1 MVINHG
7 VYLFFV
13 AAMNNRTVPTATV
26 VEESSES
33 QDVEGLPVAPSV
45 RLIGRTL
52 VSSMDRSLDNRT
64 ENGAPAV
71 TGGVDGTALTAQRE
85 LGDGLLALLTD
96 AFGSDT
102 RGKTRQTVKSFISRF
117 INEIDDSNMTRAL
130 ELLACYI
137 FNLRDVRGGKG
148 ERDLAFWA
156 MCELAAELP
165 RLFRSLLPLFVSE
178 YGSFGDLLGLY
189 RAVEDDAVHMVS
201 FRETVVRVSAESL
214 TDDSGSLAGKW
225 APRHQTSAKKNRTR
239 SAQLKNIMAW
249 EVAKQYVALT
259 RPGNHDFSNP
269 GTLRFTLKHYRKRV
283 EELSRRAGVVEQKM
297 SSNNWENIEPSKV
310 PSVCAKKHRLAFMN
324 ETKNGYERSSSEG
337 RRKCAKNFL
346 EAMNK
351 CIETG
356 EGIKGSVSG
365 AHGIVKE
372 YIRVTTVGGQKDDM
386 LEAMWKNLITEAKG
400 KLSEGGGLP
409 SCVALVDVSGSMSGI
424 PMEVAVALGLV
435 IAEVAPPAWQNRVLT
450 FESNPQWHQIVG
462 DSLFDRVNDLILHTP
477 WGRSTNFGKAL
488 NMILNFAVENQLPR
502 EAMPEVLFVFSDMQF
517 DEADGTGSSYGGTH
531 HYREGARSSTGFAHT
546 SANIRRAF
554 QEAGYE
560 MPTIVFWNLNGR
572 CTARPCETITEGVFQ
587 MSGYSEAMMTAFMEG
602 RLTQMQ
608 GKTPTDLMLE
618 VLDGER
624 YERVRAIVRAG
635 SLGQRHVEEQVEE
648 GKSDS

>member
-1 MVINHG
+1 
-7 VYLFFV
+7 
-13 AAMNNRTVPTATV
+13 MNNRTVPIATV
-26 VEESSES
+26 VEESSNS
-33 QDVEGLPVAPSV
+33 EGLPVAPSV

-64 ENGAPAV
+64 ENGASAV

-117 INEIDDSNMTRAL
+117 IDEMDDSNMSRAL

-189 RAVEDDAVHMVS
+189 RAVEDDAEHVVS
-201 FRETVVRVSAESL
+201 FREIVVGVSAESL
-214 TDDSGSLAGKW
+214 TDDSGTLAGKW

-283 EELSRRAGVVEQKM
+283 EELTRRAGVVEQKM

-310 PSVCAKKHRLAFMN
+310 PSVCAKKHRLAFRN
-324 ETKNGYERSSSEG
+324 KTKNGNERSSAEG
-337 RRKCAKNFL
+337 RRICARNFE
-346 EAMNK
+346 EAIQR

-365 AHGIVKE
+365 AHGIVRE
-372 YIRVTTVGGQKDDM
+372 YIRGRYTTGGGQKDDM
-386 LEAMWKNLITEAKG
+386 LEAMWKDLITKAKE

-409 SCVALVDVSGSMSGI
+409 SCVALVDVSGSMEGI

-450 FESNPQWHQIVG
+450 FESNPHWHQIIG
-462 DSLFDRVNDLILHTP
+462 DNLFDRVNNLMSAP

-488 NMILNFAVENQLPR
+488 NMILNFAVENQIPR

-517 DEADGTGSSYGGTH
+517 DEADDTGSSYRGTH
-531 HYREGARSSTGFAHT
+531 HYREGARSSTGFAHIT
-546 SANIRRAF
+546 ANIRRAF

-572 CTARPCETITEGVFQ
+572 CSARPCETITEGVFQ
-587 MSGYSEAMMTAFMEG
+587 MSGYSEAMLTAFMEG

-635 SLGQRHVEEQVEE
+635 SLGQRQVEEQVEE

>member
-1 MVINHG
+1 MINK
-7 VYLFFV
+7 
-13 AAMNNRTVPTATV
+13 TIPTTTV
-26 VEESSES
+26 VEESSNS
-33 QDVEGLPVAPSV
+33 EGLPVPPSV

-52 VSSMDRSLDNRT
+52 VSSMDRSQDNRT

-102 RGKTRQTVKSFISRF
+102 RGKSRQTVKSFISRF
-117 INEIDDSNMTRAL
+117 IYESRFIDEIDDSNMTRAL

-137 FNLRDVRGGKG
+137 FNLRDIRGGKG

-156 MCELAAELP
+156 MCELAAEIP

-189 RAVEDDAVHMVS
+189 RAVEDDAGHLVS
-201 FRETVVRVSAESL
+201 FRETVVRVSAEFL
-214 TDDSGSLAGKW
+214 TDDSGTLAGKW

-259 RPGNHDFSNP
+259 RPGDHDFSNP
-269 GTLRFTLKHYRKRV
+269 GTLKFTLKHYRKRV
-283 EELSRRAGVVEQKM
+283 EELTRRAGVVEQKM

-310 PSVCAKKHRLAFMN
+310 PSVCAKKHRLAFRN
-324 ETKNGYERSSSEG
+324 KTKYGMERSSAEG
-337 RRKCAKNFL
+337 RRICARNFK
-346 EAMNK
+346 EAIKK

-365 AHGIVKE
+365 AHGIVKQ
-372 YIRVTTVGGQKDDM
+372 YVSGMQTCRGVNKDDM
-386 LEAMWKNLITEAKG
+386 LEAMWKNLIKEAKD

-450 FESNPQWHQIVG
+450 FESNPRWHQIVG
-462 DSLFDRVNDLILHTP
+462 DSLFERVNNLMSAP
-477 WGRSTNFGKAL
+477 WGGSTNFGKAL
-488 NMILNFAVENQLPR
+488 NMILYFAVENLLPR

-517 DEADGTGSSYGGTH
+517 DEANGTQSSYGGTH
-531 HYREGARSSTGFAHT
+531 HYREGARSNTGFAHT

-572 CTARPCETITEGVFQ
+572 FSARPCETITEGVFQ
-587 MSGYSEAMMTAFMEG
+587 MSGYSEAMLTAFMEG

-618 VLDGER
+618 VLNGER

-635 SLGQRHVEEQVEE
+635 PVGQRQDEEQVEE

>member
-1 MVINHG
+1 MI
-7 VYLFFV
+7 
-13 AAMNNRTVPTATV
+13 NRTVPTATA
-26 VEESSES
+26 VEESSNSE
-33 QDVEGLPVAPSV
+33 DLPVASV
-45 RLIGRTL
+45 RLIGRSF
-52 VSSMDRSLDNRT
+52 VSTMDRSQDNRT

-102 RGKTRQTVKSFISRF
+102 RGKSRQTVKSFISRF
-117 INEIDDSNMTRAL
+117 IDEMDDSNRTRAL

-137 FNLRDVRGGKG
+137 FNLRDIRGGKG

-165 RLFRSLLPLFVSE
+165 SLFRSILPLFVRE

-189 RAVEDDAVHMVS
+189 RAVENDVPELYEYVVS
-201 FRETVVRVSAESL
+201 FREAIVHVSASSL
-214 TDDSGSLAGKW
+214 TDDSGTLAGKW
-225 APRHQTSAKKNRTR
+225 APRHQTSEKRNRTR
-239 SAQLKNIMAW
+239 SARLKNIMAR

-259 RPGNHDFSNP
+259 RHGNHDFSNP
-269 GTLRFTLKHYRKRV
+269 ATLRFALKHYRKRV
-283 EELSRRAGVVEQKM
+283 EELTRRAGVVEQKM
-297 SSNNWENIEPSKV
+297 SSNDWENIEPSKV
-310 PSVCAKKHRLAFMN
+310 PSVCAKKHRLAFRN
-324 ETKNGYERSSSEG
+324 KTKTGGERSSTEG
-337 RRKCAKNFL
+337 RRKCAENFE
-346 EAMNK
+346 EAIKK

-372 YIRVTTVGGQKDDM
+372 YMRIRYTVGGGEKDDM
-386 LEAMWKNLITEAKG
+386 LEAMWKNLLKEAKE

-450 FESNPQWHQIVG
+450 FESEPRWHQIVG
-462 DSLFDRVNDLILHTP
+462 DSLFERINNLMSAP
-477 WGRSTNFGKAL
+477 WGGSTNFGKAL
-488 NMILNFAVENQLPR
+488 NMILDFAVGKQLPR

-517 DEADGTGSSYGGTH
+517 DTADGTGSSYGGTH
-531 HYREGARSSTGFAHT
+531 HYREGARSNTGFAHT

-572 CTARPCETITEGVFQ
+572 CSARPCETITEGVFQ
-587 MSGYSEAMMTAFMEG
+587 MSGYSEAMLTAFMEG

-618 VLDGER
+618 VLNGER

-635 SLGQRHVEEQVEE
+635 PGVPIQNPEEE

>member
-1 MVINHG
+1 MI
-7 VYLFFV
+7 
-13 AAMNNRTVPTATV
+13 NRTVPTATV
-26 VEESSES
+26 VEESSDS
-33 QDVEGLPVAPSV
+33 EGLPVASSV
-45 RLIGRTL
+45 RLIGGSF
-52 VSSMDRSLDNRT
+52 VSMMDRSQDNRT

-102 RGKTRQTVKSFISRF
+102 RGKSRQTVKSFISRF
-117 INEIDDSNMTRAL
+117 IDEMDDSNMTRAL

-156 MCELAAELP
+156 LCELAAELP

-189 RAVEDDAVHMVS
+189 RAVEDDAEHAEHAEHLVS
-201 FRETVVRVSAESL
+201 FREAVVRVSAESL
-214 TDDSGSLAGKW
+214 TDDSGTLAGKW
-225 APRHQTSAKKNRTR
+225 APRHQTSEKKNRTR

-283 EELSRRAGVVEQKM
+283 EELTRRAGVVEQKM

-310 PSVCAKKHRLAFMN
+310 PSVCAKKHRLAFRN
-324 ETKNGYERSSSEG
+324 KTKNGTERSSADG
-337 RRKCAKNFL
+337 RRICARNFE
-346 EAMNK
+346 EAIKK

-365 AHGIVKE
+365 AHGIVRE
-372 YIRVTTVGGQKDDM
+372 YIRGRYTTGGGQKDDM
-386 LEAMWKNLITEAKG
+386 LEAMWKNLISEAKE

-435 IAEVAPPAWQNRVLT
+435 IAEVAPLAWQNRVLT
-450 FESNPQWHQIVG
+450 FESNPHWHQIVG
-462 DSLFDRVNDLILHTP
+462 DSLFERVRNLMSAP

-531 HYREGARSSTGFAHT
+531 HYREGARSSTGFAHIT
-546 SANIRRAF
+546 ANIRRAF

-572 CTARPCETITEGVFQ
+572 CSARPCETITEGVFQ
-587 MSGYSEAMMTAFMEG
+587 MSGYSEAMLTAFMEG

-635 SLGQRHVEEQVEE
+635 SLGQRQVEEQVVE

>member
-1 MVINHG
+1 MI
-7 VYLFFV
+7 
-13 AAMNNRTVPTATV
+13 NRTVPIATA
-26 VEESSES
+26 VEETSNSE
-33 QDVEGLPVAPSV
+33 VLPIASV
-45 RLIGRTL
+45 RLIGGSF
-52 VSSMDRSLDNRT
+52 VSMMDRSQDNRT

-102 RGKTRQTVKSFISRF
+102 RGKSRQTVKSFISRF
-117 INEIDDSNMTRAL
+117 INEMDDSNMTRAL

-165 RLFRSLLPLFVSE
+165 RLFRSLLPLFASE

-189 RAVEDDAVHMVS
+189 RAVEDDAEHVVS
-201 FRETVVRVSAESL
+201 FREAIVNASASSL
-214 TDDSGSLAGKW
+214 TDDSGTLAGKW
-225 APRHQTSAKKNRTR
+225 APRYQPSQKKNRTR
-239 SAQLKNIMAW
+239 NAKLKNVMAQ
-249 EVAKQYVALT
+249 EVAYRYLALT
-259 RPGNHDFSNP
+259 RPGNHDLSKG
-269 GTLRFTLKHYRKRV
+269 GTHRFALKHYRKRV
-283 EELSRRAGVVEQKM
+283 EEMTRRAGVAEQKM

-310 PSVCAKKHRLAFMN
+310 PSVCAKKHRLAFRN
-324 ETKNGYERSSSEG
+324 KTKTGGERSSAEG
-337 RRKCAKNFL
+337 RRICARNFE
-346 EAMNK
+346 EAIKK

-372 YIRVTTVGGQKDDM
+372 YVRGRHTTGGSLKDDM
-386 LEAMWKNLITEAKG
+386 LEAMWKNLIKEAKE

-409 SCVALVDVSGSMSGI
+409 SCVALVDVSGSMSGV

-450 FESNPQWHQIVG
+450 FESNPRWHKIVG
-462 DSLFDRVNDLILHTP
+462 VSLFDRVRNLMSAP
-477 WGRSTNFGKAL
+477 WGGSTNFGKAL
-488 NMILNFAVENQLPR
+488 NMILDFAVWNQLPR

-517 DEADGTGSSYGGTH
+517 DEANGTQSSYGGTH

-572 CTARPCETITEGVFQ
+572 CSARPCETITEGVFQ
-587 MSGYSEAMMTAFMEG
+587 MSGYSEAMLTAFMEG

-635 SLGQRHVEEQVEE
+635 YQGV
-648 GKSDS
+648 

>member
-26 VEESSES
+26 VEESSNS
-33 QDVEGLPVAPSV
+33 EGLPVAPSV

-117 INEIDDSNMTRAL
+117 IDEIDDSNMTRAL
-130 ELLACYI
+130 ELLSCYI

-165 RLFRSLLPLFVSE
+165 RLFRSLLPLFVRE

-189 RAVEDDAVHMVS
+189 RAVEDDAAHMVS
-201 FRETVVRVSAESL
+201 FRETVVRVSASSL
-214 TDDSGSLAGKW
+214 TDDSGTLAGKW
-225 APRHQTSAKKNRTR
+225 APRHQTNVKKNRTR
-239 SAQLKNIMAW
+239 SARLKNIMAW

-269 GTLRFTLKHYRKRV
+269 RTLGFILKHYRKRV
-283 EELSRRAGVVEQKM
+283 EELTRRAGVVEQKM

-310 PSVCAKKHRLAFMN
+310 PSVCAKKHRLAFRN
-324 ETKNGYERSSSEG
+324 KTKNGRERSSAEG
-337 RRKCAKNFL
+337 RRTCARNFE
-346 EAMNK
+346 EAIQK

-372 YIRVTTVGGQKDDM
+372 YIRGRYTTGRGQKDDM
-386 LEAMWKNLITEAKG
+386 LEAMWKNLITEAKE

-462 DSLFDRVNDLILHTP
+462 DSLFERVRNLMSAP
-477 WGRSTNFGKAL
+477 WGGSTNFGKAL
-488 NMILNFAVENQLPR
+488 NMILNFAVENQLPT

-531 HYREGARSSTGFAHT
+531 HYREGARSSTGFVHT

-560 MPTIVFWNLNGR
+560 MPTIVFWNLNGV

-587 MSGYSEAMMTAFMEG
+587 MSGYSEAMLTAFMEG

-635 SLGQRHVEEQVEE
+635 SLGQRQVEEQVEE

>member
-635 SLGQRHVEEQVEE
+635 SLGQRQVEEQVEE

>member
-1 MVINHG
+1 M
-7 VYLFFV
+7 
-13 AAMNNRTVPTATV
+13 
-26 VEESSES
+26 
-33 QDVEGLPVAPSV
+33 
-45 RLIGRTL
+45 
-52 VSSMDRSLDNRT
+52 
-64 ENGAPAV
+64 
-71 TGGVDGTALTAQRE
+71 
-85 LGDGLLALLTD
+85 
-96 AFGSDT
+96 
-102 RGKTRQTVKSFISRF
+102 
-117 INEIDDSNMTRAL
+117 
-130 ELLACYI
+130 
-137 FNLRDVRGGKG
+137 
-148 ERDLAFWA
+148 
-156 MCELAAELP
+156 
-165 RLFRSLLPLFVSE
+165 
-178 YGSFGDLLGLY
+178 
-189 RAVEDDAVHMVS
+189 
-201 FRETVVRVSAESL
+201 
-214 TDDSGSLAGKW
+214 TDDLVLLLVR
-225 APRHQTSAKKNRTR
+225 APRHQTSAKKNRQGVHIEEYHGLGSGKAIR
-239 SAQLKNIMAW
+239 C
-249 EVAKQYVALT
+249 LT

-269 GTLRFTLKHYRKRV
+269 RTLGFTLKHYRKRV
-283 EELSRRAGVVEQKM
+283 EELTRRAGVVEQKM
-297 SSNNWENIEPSKV
+297 SSNDWENIEPSKV
-310 PSVCAKKHRLAFMN
+310 PSVCAKKHRLAFRN
-324 ETKNGYERSSSEG
+324 QTKNGNERSSAEG
-337 RRKCAKNFL
+337 RRICARNF
-346 EAMNK
+346 EQAIQR

-372 YIRVTTVGGQKDDM
+372 YIRGRYTTGGGQKDDM
-386 LEAMWKNLITEAKG
+386 LEAMWKNLISEAKE

-462 DSLFDRVNDLILHTP
+462 DSLFDRVRNLMRAP
-477 WGRSTNFGKAL
+477 WGGSTNFGKAL

-517 DEADGTGSSYGGTH
+517 DEADGTGSSYRGTH
-531 HYREGARSSTGFAHT
+531 HYREGARSSTGFAHIT
-546 SANIRRAF
+546 ANIRRAF

-572 CTARPCETITEGVFQ
+572 CSARPCETITEGVFQ
-587 MSGYSEAMMTAFMEG
+587 MSGYSEAMLTAFMEG

-635 SLGQRHVEEQVEE
+635 PLGQRQVEEQVEE

>member
-1 MVINHG
+1 
-7 VYLFFV
+7 
-13 AAMNNRTVPTATV
+13 
-26 VEESSES
+26 
-33 QDVEGLPVAPSV
+33 
-45 RLIGRTL
+45 
-52 VSSMDRSLDNRT
+52 MDRSQDNRT

-102 RGKTRQTVKSFISRF
+102 RGKLRQTVKSFISRF
-117 INEIDDSNMTRAL
+117 IDEMDDSNMTRAL

-137 FNLRDVRGGKG
+137 FNLRDIRGGKG
-148 ERDLAFWA
+148 ERDLAFCA
-156 MCELAAELP
+156 MCELAGRVP
-165 RLFRSLLPLFVSE
+165 NLFRSLLPLFVSE

-189 RAVEDDAVHMVS
+189 RAVENDVPEEYEYVVS
-201 FRETVVRVSAESL
+201 FREAIVRESASSL
-214 TDDSGSLAGKW
+214 TDDSGTLAGKW

-239 SAQLKNIMAW
+239 SAQLKNIMAR

-269 GTLRFTLKHYRKRV
+269 GTLRFALKHYRKRV
-283 EELSRRAGVVEQKM
+283 EELTRRAGVAEQKM
-297 SSNNWENIEPSKV
+297 SSNDWENIEPSKV
-310 PSVCAKKHRLAFMN
+310 PSVCAKKHRLAFRN
-324 ETKNGYERSSSEG
+324 KTKNGNERSSAEG
-337 RRKCAKNFL
+337 RRKCAKNFD
-346 EAMNK
+346 EAIKK

-356 EGIKGSVSG
+356 KGIKGSVSG

-372 YIRVTTVGGQKDDM
+372 YMGIRYTVGGDEKDDM
-386 LEAMWKNLITEAKG
+386 LEAMWKNLITEAKE
-400 KLSEGGGLP
+400 KLSVGGGLP
-409 SCVALVDVSGSMSGI
+409 SCVALVDVSGSMAGI

-450 FESNPQWHQIVG
+450 FESNPRWHQIVG
-462 DSLFDRVNDLILHTP
+462 DSLFDRVNNLMSAP
-477 WGRSTNFGKAL
+477 WGGSTNFGKAL
-488 NMILNFAVENQLPR
+488 NMILDFAVGNQLPR

-517 DEADGTGSSYGGTH
+517 DQADGTGSSYGGTH
-531 HYREGARSSTGFAHT
+531 HYREGARSNTGFAHT

-572 CTARPCETITEGVFQ
+572 CSARPCETITEGVFQ
-587 MSGYSEAMMTAFMEG
+587 MSGYSEAMLTAFMEG

-635 SLGQRHVEEQVEE
+635 SQEQEEE